1 MPHMSRSAVL
11 TGYAVLASSVGLDP
25 HRMVREAGL
34 PLACLTDPDLKVS
47 SAAIARLLE
56 ASAARAEV
64 PDFGLRLGMPREI
77 SILGALGLVAREQST
92 VRRVM
97 EAIAEN
103 SWAQVEGIRIELE
116 DTDELVIVKPTMT
129 VKGVGYSR
137 QVAEMMM
144 AVLTRFIARYQPRGW
159 QPEMVM
165 AMHRLPERRG
175 KGTAIETAS
184 YLKAFGRMPLFDQP
198 FNAVVVQKADME
210 RPVPGADPTTA
221 DQLAAYL
228 KHVAGERRESYVD
241 KVREL
246 MFVLL
251 PRGLCTTERLA
262 RHLGVDRR
270 TVHRK
275 LKVEGHTFETLL
287 REVRI
292 ELAEA
297 YLQAGDRQM
306 KDISDLLGFSGPSA
320 FSRWRRQNLPS

>member
-1 MPHMSRSAVL
+1 VPHMSRSAVL
-11 TGYAVLASSVGLDP
+11 TGYAALATSVGLDP

-34 PLACLTDPDLKVS
+34 PLACLTDPDLKVP

-56 ASAARAEV
+56 ASAIRAEV

-97 EAIAEN
+97 EAIADN

-116 DTDELVIVKPTMT
+116 DADDLVIVKPTMT

-137 QVAEMMM
+137 QVAEMMI

-165 AMHRLPERRG
+165 AMHRLPKRG
-175 KGTAIETAS
+175 DGGTPAQTAS

-198 FNAVVVQKADME
+198 FNAVVVQKVDME
-210 RPVPGADPTTA
+210 RPVPGADPATA

-228 KHVAGERRESYVD
+228 KHVVGERRESYVD

-246 MFVLL
+246 MLVLL
-251 PRGLCTTERLA
+251 PRGFCTTERLA

-275 LKVEGHTFETLL
+275 LKAEGHTFETLL

-297 YLQAGDRQM
+297 YLQAGDHQM
-306 KDISDLLGFSGPSA
+306 KDISDLLGFSSPSA

>member
-1 MPHMSRSAVL
+1 MSHMSRSAVL
-11 TGYAVLASSVGLDP
+11 TGYAALASSVGLDP

-47 SAAIARLLE
+47 SAAVARLLE
-56 ASAARAEV
+56 ASATRAEV

-116 DTDELVIVKPTMT
+116 DADDLVIIKPTMT

-175 KGTAIETAS
+175 KGPASETAS

-198 FNAVVVQKADME
+198 FNAVVVLKADMD
-210 RPVPGADPTTA
+210 RSIPGADPTTA

-228 KHVAGERRESYVD
+228 RHVAGERRENYVD

-246 MFVLL
+246 MLVFL

-275 LKVEGHTFETLL
+275 LKAEGHTFETLL

-306 KDISDLLGFSGPSA
+306 KDISDLLGFSSPSA
-320 FSRWRRQNLPS
+320 FSRWRRQNLAS